1 MKMVKLLL
9 YYSTLT
15 AVSKIEINPKHLS
28 YETFTQNLRE
38 NSLIKVLNEVNPDL
52 VNTYNEYRNKIKES
66 FAVKEQFNRF
76 KQDIVT
82 NFLRTQSKEVR
93 DKFVAQYK
101 EDSKEQRSKFDELPT
116 FRSQLTLSNGVA
128 ILKEDSPL
136 TNADIADFRN
146 KVLTVNHHIH
156 GIYDKI
162 GANTLQQS
170 WWGALLMQFHK
181 HLVPGF
187 QKRFGYRLGHFD
199 GIYNETRETIN
210 KGSYVSLA
218 EFITFPVRKYY
229 ELNNSNE
236 LEAVRTLQGITKG
249 YVDFFGNFVTYY
261 NVLPEYDKANLRRCL
276 GEWIAITKA
285 VALFVVGKLM
295 LDDDDE
301 STQIADYVLYSADRL
316 MSETIQ
322 YNPWGMMNEG
332 QKLYSQPV
340 AAFSIANDN
349 LKLLGACCSY
359 IFTGDADD
367 LLYQSG
373 TYSGENKLKV
383 NLLKQVPVVNQIRKH
398 ERLGANNSYYKVRQ
412 SPFSGLGQFI
422 ANKITGEED

>member
-1 MKMVKLLL
+1 MLNLL
-9 YYSTLT
+9 
-15 AVSKIEINPKHLS
+15 V
-28 YETFTQNLRE
+28 
-38 NSLIKVLNEVNPDL
+38 
-52 VNTYNEYRNKIKES
+52 
-66 FAVKEQFNRF
+66 
-76 KQDIVT
+76 
-82 NFLRTQSKEVR
+82 
-93 DKFVAQYK
+93 
-101 EDSKEQRSKFDELPT
+101 
-116 FRSQLTLSNGVA
+116 
-128 ILKEDSPL
+128 
-136 TNADIADFRN
+136 
-146 KVLTVNHHIH
+146 
-156 GIYDKI
+156 
-162 GANTLQQS
+162 
-170 WWGALLMQFHK
+170 
-181 HLVPGF
+181 
-187 QKRFGYRLGHFD
+187 
-199 GIYNETRETIN
+199 
-210 KGSYVSLA
+210 
-218 EFITFPVRKYY
+218 
-229 ELNNSNE
+229 
-236 LEAVRTLQGITKG
+236 
-249 YVDFFGNFVTYY
+249 YY
-261 NVLPEYDKANLRRCL
+261 NILPEYDKANLRRCL

>member
-1 MKMVKLLL
+1 M
-9 YYSTLT
+9 
-15 AVSKIEINPKHLS
+15 I
-28 YETFTQNLRE
+28 
-38 NSLIKVLNEVNPDL
+38 
-52 VNTYNEYRNKIKES
+52 
-66 FAVKEQFNRF
+66 
-76 KQDIVT
+76 T

-116 FRSQLTLSNGVA
+116 FRSQLKLSNGVA
-128 ILKEDSPL
+128 VLKEDSSL
-136 TNADIADFRN
+136 TNADVADFRN
-146 KVLTVNHHIH
+146 KVITVNHHIH

-162 GANTLQQS
+162 GANILQQS

-236 LEAVRTLQGITKG
+236 LEAVRTLQGIAKG

-301 STQIADYVLYSADRL
+301 STQIADYILYSADRL

-367 LLYQSG
+367 LLYQFG
-373 TYSGENKLKV
+373 TCSGENKLKV

-412 SPFSGLGQFI
+412 SPFSGLAQFI